1 MIQMLTLP
9 CMNAEDIVVDVLVI
23 ISYQTPG
30 VSIQIKPARSG
41 HGKIKVV
48 LLTKPHQNVLK
59 RTAGALKQNCMTS

>member
-1 MIQMLTLP
+1 MIQIFILP

-41 HGKIKVV
+41 HGEIKIV
-48 LLTKPHQNVLK
+48 LLTKPHQYILK
-59 RTAGALKQNCMTS
+59 RTAGALK